1 VTAVSKTT
9 SAIDDIAVGRKVLTD
24 EAAGLMALAEILDAG
39 FIRAVDLLAAARGR
53 VVVSGM
59 GKSGHVA
66 RKIAATLS
74 STGTPALYVNAAE
87 ASHGDLGMIAAED
100 AVLALSKSGET
111 PELEDLVAHT
121 KLREIPLIAITG
133 RAGSSLDVAADV
145 SLTLPDTAEACPL
158 DLAPT
163 TSTTVMMAL
172 GDALAVALLERH
184 GFSPEEFG
192 ALHPGGQLGRR
203 FLRVGDI
210 MHRGADVPLIDG
222 AEPMTEALINMTAK
236 SFGCVGITNADDHL
250 IGIITDGDL
259 RRHMDNGLLARAAR
273 EVMTESPKTISA
285 DALAA
290 GALALMKD
298 RQITSLF
305 VVENRSPVGILHIHD
320 LLRAGIV

>member
-1 VTAVSKTT
+1 MPPPRPRPRLSRDHREEEGYYLPMSEVVRRAK
-9 SAIDDIAVGRKVLTD
+9 
-24 EAAGLMALAEILDAG
+24 EAWDMGATEVCIQAGLPPQM
-39 FIRAVDLLAAARGR
+39 
-53 VVVSGM
+53 
-59 GKSGHVA
+59 K
-66 RKIAATLS
+66 
-74 STGTPALYVNAAE
+74 
-87 ASHGDLGMIAAED
+87 GDLYIKLCEAVKAE
-100 AVLALSKSGET
+100 
-111 PELEDLVAHT
+111 
-121 KLREIPLIAITG
+121 
-133 RAGSSLDVAADV
+133 
-145 SLTLPDTAEACPL
+145 LPDIH
-158 DLAPT
+158 
-163 TSTTVMMAL
+163 V
-172 GDALAVALLERH
+172 H

-305 VVENRSPVGILHIHD
+305 VVENRSPVGILHIHY
-320 LLRAGIV
+320 LLRAGSV